1 MGIFLNKLISLF
13 RDDFMNQVR
22 EQQTKVSALHG
33 EMSALA
39 HYQNQLL
46 TERNHQLE
54 SARRSIEDLE
64 NRLAGSN
71 ARLEQ
76 VRIFSV

>member
-1 MGIFLNKLISLF
+1 MSGLHVE
-13 RDDFMNQVR
+13 MN
-22 EQQTKVSALHG
+22 
-33 EMSALA
+33 ALA

-46 TERNHQLE
+46 AERDDQLE

-76 VRIFSV
+76 VSNRNDIRLGAEDYNTFV

>member
-1 MGIFLNKLISLF
+1 M
-13 RDDFMNQVR
+13 R
-22 EQQTKVSALHG
+22 EQLKQVSGLHG
-33 EMSALA
+33 EMNSLA

-46 TERNHQLE
+46 GERDDQLE
-54 SARRSIEDLE
+54 SARRAIEDLE

-76 VRIFSV
+76 VCFEK